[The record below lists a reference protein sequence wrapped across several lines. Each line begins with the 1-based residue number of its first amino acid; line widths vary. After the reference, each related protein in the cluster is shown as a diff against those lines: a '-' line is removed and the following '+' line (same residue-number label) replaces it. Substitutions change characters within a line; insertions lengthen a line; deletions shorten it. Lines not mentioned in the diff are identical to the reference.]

1 MKRISSGWT
10 TGLTTALRLTHTHT
24 QSTCIYTHSPGA
36 ALISAF
42 LQLESNRY
50 QCVFFPVYSLLVIIP
65 SSLKAHND
73 PFQWGAKEAT
83 AKKITPAFFQASA
96 FDKQRAFFKVEPV
109 FRENRDRIHFGG
121 RGREWGLRVW
131 RQPLWSAQHPPAYG
145 MADVSGCIH
154 DNLTACRDIPRQYSQ
169 GKLRE

>member
-10 TGLTTALRLTHTHT
+10 TGLTTALRLTHT

-83 AKKITPAFFQASA
+83 AKKITPAFFQASREP
-96 FDKQRAFFKVEPV
+96 FLRLSQFSGRIGTEFILGEGVE
-109 FRENRDRIHFGG
+109 NGDWGFGASPSEALSIPPLMG
-121 RGREWGLRVW
+121 W
-131 RQPLWSAQHPPAYG
+131 RMCLG
-145 MADVSGCIH
+145 VSMTTSLHAGIYH
-154 DNLTACRDIPRQYSQ
+154 GNIAKES
-169 GKLRE
+169 